1 MKSMKNPLWSPTKF
15 ANLIRYAP
23 SGVYFARAKVN
34 GHLIRKSLGTRS
46 VEVAKTKLDELLNQ
60 ERARRLSFSVGEVEK
75 LTFHDCCNIYR
86 EHVASHP
93 DSKPRTKAALLSHV
107 LSVEQN
113 LPKWAKRKVGAI
125 SRQDCIDAVK
135 AVRKQYSASYF
146 NSWLI
151 ALRAVLAVGVN
162 AGAMLTNPATPRH
175 KNDLDVDLTFARVR
189 LKELTLPTTG
199 EFLAILE
206 NMQGQ
211 YRRRRAA
218 VTIQFLA
225 FSGMRISEAVQM
237 TPANVNIERG
247 EFTLPASIC
256 KSGKERRVPII
267 PEMRTLLVK
276 LLSEYPGKGSLMPV
290 KNPKLALTAV
300 CKDLGIQR
308 LTNHDLRHYF
318 ATRCLESG
326 VDVKTVASWLGHED
340 GGSLLLKRYA
350 HLRNEHSQAMAA
362 TVSFGTLV
370 SKGGQ

>member
-1 MKSMKNPLWSPTKF
+1 MKNSSWSPTKF
-15 ANLIRYAP
+15 ANLIRYTS

-34 GHLIRKSLGTRS
+34 GHLIRKSLSTRS
-46 VEVAKTKLDELLNQ
+46 VEVAKRRLDELLNQ
-60 ERARRLSFSVGEVEK
+60 ERARRLSFSVGEIEK
-75 LTFHDCCNIYR
+75 MTFHDCCNIYR
-86 EHVASHP
+86 EHIRSHP
-93 DSKPRTKAALLSHV
+93 DLKPRTKEALLCHV
-107 LSVEQN
+107 ESVERN

-125 SRQDCIDAVK
+125 SRQDCIDIVK
-135 AVRKQYSASYF
+135 VVRKQFAPSYF

-151 ALRAVLAVGVN
+151 ALRAVLAVAVN

-175 KNDLDVDLTFARVR
+175 KNDLDADLTFAKVK

-199 EFLAILE
+199 EFLAMLD
-206 NMQGQ
+206 NMQKQ

-237 TPANVNIERG
+237 TPTHVNMERG

-267 PEMRTLLVK
+267 PEMKTLLLK
-276 LLSEYPGKGSLMPV
+276 LLNEYPGQGSLMPV

-318 ATRCLESG
+318 ATRCMESG

-340 GGSLLLKRYA
+340 GGTLLLKRYA

-362 TVSFGTLV
+362 TVSFGTV
-370 SKGGQ
+370 